1 MRAVVLNSFDGIEAL
16 ELSEVADPETG
27 DGEVPV
33 TVRAAALGPWDLSG
47 AQGAFTDMGGSTDFP
62 QIQGWD
68 FAGET
73 DEGERVFGFVAAP
86 FMGKGAFAEKLSV
99 PPAVLAGL
107 PEEISFEDGAA
118 LPVAALTARLMV
130 NAAHISADD
139 LVLVT
144 GAAGA
149 VGGSALQQCLAAK
162 ARVVAAV
169 RGKDA
174 DAVRELGAEEVVET
188 GPDLESEVRGK
199 FTDGVDACID
209 TIGLG
214 DEALVC
220 VRDGGNF
227 VTSLPPSVPKTQ
239 RGIYPGTVGVQP
251 DGPSLAQLA
260 TRVVEGDL
268 SPRVVKTLPIDE
280 FKQGYELVAQGGLGG
295 KVVFTF

>member
-1 MRAVVLNSFDGIEAL
+1 MRAVVLNSFDGIDGL
-16 ELSEVADPETG
+16 ELADVPDPEPG
-27 DGEVPV
+27 EGEVPI
-33 TVRAAALGPWDLSG
+33 TVRAAGLGPWDLSG
-47 AQGAFTDMGGSTDFP
+47 ANGAFKDAGRDDLP

-73 DEGERVFGFVAAP
+73 DQGERVFGFVAAP

-107 PEEISFEDGAA
+107 PDEISFEDGAA
-118 LPVAALTARLMV
+118 LPVAALTARLLV
-130 NAAHISADD
+130 NAAHVSAED

-149 VGGSALQQCLAAK
+149 VGGSVVQQCLAAN

-169 RGKDA
+169 RAKDG
-174 DAVRELGAEEVVET
+174 DAARELGADEVFET
-188 GPDLESEVRGK
+188 GPDLEAEVRGSY
-199 FTDGVDACID
+199 TDGVDACID

-214 DEALVC
+214 DDALVC

-227 VTSLPPSVPKTQ
+227 ITALPPSVPDTQ
-239 RGIYPGTVGVQP
+239 RGIYPNSVQVQP

-260 TRVVEGDL
+260 TQVVEGNL

-280 FKQGYELVAQGGLGG
+280 FRQGYELLAAGGLGG
-295 KVVFTF
+295 KVVFTL

>member
-1 MRAVVLNSFDGIEAL
+1 MRAVVLNSFDGIDGL
-16 ELSEVADPETG
+16 ELTEVSDPEIG

-33 TVRAAALGPWDLSG
+33 TVRAAALGPWDLSA
-47 AQGAFTDMGGSTDFP
+47 AQGAFKDAGGGADLP

-73 DEGERVFGFVAAP
+73 DQGERVFGFVAAP
-86 FMGKGAFAEKLSV
+86 FMGRGSFAEKLSV

-130 NAAHISADD
+130 NHVHVSEGD

-149 VGGSALQQCLAAK
+149 VGGSALQQCLSAK

-169 RGKDA
+169 RAKDA
-174 DAVRELGAEEVVET
+174 DAARELGAEEVFET
-188 GPDLESEVRGK
+188 GPDLEAEVRGK
-199 FTDGVDACID
+199 YTDGVDACLD

-214 DEALVC
+214 EGALVC

-227 VTSLPPSVPKTQ
+227 VTAIPPSVPDTQ
-239 RGIYPGTVGVQP
+239 RGIYPNSVQVQP

-260 TRVVEGDL
+260 TRVVDGEL
-268 SPRVVKTLPIDE
+268 SPRVVKTLSIDD
-280 FKQGYELVAQGGLGG
+280 FKQGYELLEQGGLGG

>member
-1 MRAVVLNSFDGIEAL
+1 MRALVLNSFDGIDGL
-16 ELSEVADPETG
+16 ELSEVDDPETG
-27 DGEVPV
+27 EGEVPI

-47 AQGAFTDMGGSTDFP
+47 AKGAFKDVGGSGDLP

-73 DEGERVFGFVAAP
+73 DQGERVFGFVASP
-86 FMGKGAFAEKLSV
+86 FMGIGSFAEKLSV

-118 LPVAALTARLMV
+118 LPVAALTARLLV
-130 NAAHISADD
+130 NAVHVSKDD

-144 GAAGA
+144 GAAGG
-149 VGGSALQQCLAAK
+149 VGGSAVQQCRAAG

-169 RGKDA
+169 RAKDA
-174 DAVRELGAEEVVET
+174 DAARELGAEEVFET
-188 GPDLESEVRGK
+188 GPDLEAEVREK
-199 FTDGVDACID
+199 YTDGVDACID

-214 DEALVC
+214 DQAIVC

-227 VTSLPPSVPKTQ
+227 VTSVPSAVPDTQ
-239 RGIYPGTVGVQP
+239 RGIYPGSVQVQP

-268 SPRVVKTLPIDE
+268 TARVVKTLPIDE
-280 FKQGYELVAQGGLGG
+280 FKQGYELLARGGLGG
-295 KVVFTF
+295 KIVFTM